1 MMTTQDE
8 KLYHL
13 TKHEFFQDFTRLEM
27 WSIDRQ
33 TTMFT
38 CEPGRVFYQAGET
51 GEVLFILKE
60 GTVQLYRLTPE
71 GRKLIVATLSGG
83 SVFGE
88 MSLIGQGMHNTFA
101 EAMTPA
107 RICVMSRVDVEA
119 LLRKKPQ
126 MALRLLDVVG
136 QRLRAAEQQLEQIAF
151 SSIPSRLATQLLHLA
166 GSGDLVDGF
175 THQDLAEMVGT
186 YRETAT
192 LALNEFKGEGLITIG
207 RKQITILDRNRLAQI
222 AQNIVG

>member
-1 MMTTQDE
+1 MSTQHE
-8 KLYHL
+8 KLYYL
-13 TKHEFFQDFTRLEM
+13 TKHEFFNDFNRLEI
-27 WSIDRQ
+27 WSLDRQ

-38 CEPGRVFYQAGET
+38 CEPGRAFYQTGET

-60 GTVQLYRLTPE
+60 GTVNLFRLTPE
-71 GRKLIVATLSGG
+71 GRKLIVATLTDG

-88 MSLIGQGMHNTFA
+88 MSLIGQGMHDTFA
-101 EAMTPA
+101 EAVTPA

-126 MALRLLDVVG
+126 MALRLLAVMG
-136 QRLRAAEQQLEQIAF
+136 ERLQAAERQLEQIAF
-151 SSIPSRLATQLLHLA
+151 ASVPSRLATQLLQLA
-166 GSGDLVDGF
+166 GEGNRVAGF

-192 LALNEFKGEGLITIG
+192 LALNEFKTEGLVEIG
-207 RKQITILDRNRLAQI
+207 RKQITILDRAGLQALAEN
-222 AQNIVG
+222 AV